1 MKYTI
6 VGTAG
11 HVDHGKTA
19 LIKALTGFEGDTL
32 EEEKRRGITINL
44 SFSSMQNESTNVAF
58 IDVPGHEK
66 LLKNMIAGAFGFDAA
81 LLVVDANEGMMPQ
94 TKEHL
99 EILNLLH
106 VKHILIALTKK
117 DLASEETLQQR
128 HYEIH
133 EHFKT
138 LLHVTLLESIPVSI
152 HDKAS
157 IETLRQ
163 ALYALPCTP
172 KKSNGLF
179 RYYVDRS
186 FSIAGAG
193 TVVTG
198 TVLDG
203 TIKVGEKI
211 YAPELEKEFVIRNL
225 QVHESDVTEALS
237 SQRTAINLQNA
248 QKTAFEK
255 GALLCKKGYIRGFDV
270 ADVWVEGIGGHT
282 LKHNAKMIM
291 YVGTKQVE
299 ARLLFLETESALEKG
314 FAKLHFNTPL
324 FLVYDEPFILCAS
337 GRTVGGGRILNP
349 INDPMKKRTKLAL
362 LSALWM
368 KDFKTAFGILIQM
381 HKRGF
386 GLISSNQRF
395 GLNHDEA
402 LAIAKT
408 LEGVFIDEKGLV
420 VYPSEIEQELER
432 MIQAIYTK
440 NSYALLSA
448 NSLSLK
454 LKWASSALIEH
465 VLKKLCER
473 GILSFLDGIYKN
485 PTIDVDNIETH
496 IEERIYTLLLQ
507 AQYTPDAPYNIYDE
521 LDIDRQMGDNA
532 LKRLTKAK
540 KVIRLE
546 HNLFVSA
553 PALSAIVAKMREI
566 MLHEKGIDIASFRKH
581 FDISRKYLVA
591 YLDYLDQFDD
601 IFKEGNKRLLRQ

>member
-1 MKYTI
+1 MNYSI

-19 LIKALTGFEGDTL
+19 LITALTGFEGDTL

-44 SFSSMQNESTNVAF
+44 SFSSMQNDETNVAF

-81 LLVVDANEGMMPQ
+81 LVVVDANEGMMPQ

-117 DLASEETLQQR
+117 DLATPEMLEQR
-128 HYEIH
+128 KFEIV
-133 EHFKT
+133 EHFKH
-138 LLHVTLLESIPVSI
+138 LSHLHLLEIIPVSI
-152 HDKAS
+152 YDATS

-163 ALYALPCTP
+163 ALYALPYVP

-203 TIKVGEKI
+203 TIKVGEKL
-211 YAPELEKEFVIRNL
+211 YAPEIEKEFVIRNL
-225 QVHESDVTEALS
+225 QVHDTDVPLALS
-237 SQRTAINLQNA
+237 SQRTAINLQSA
-248 QKTAFEK
+248 QKTSFEK
-255 GALLCKKGYIRGFDV
+255 GVLLCKKGFIRGFDV
-270 ADVWVEGIGGHT
+270 ADVWIEGIGGHT
-282 LKHNAKMIM
+282 LKHNAKINLF
-291 YVGTKQVE
+291 VGTKQVE
-299 ARLLFLETESALEKG
+299 ARILFLEGEESMEKG
-314 FAKLHFNTPL
+314 FAKLQFSKPL
-324 FLVYDEPFILCAS
+324 FLVYDEPFIVCAS
-337 GRTVGGGRILNP
+337 GRTIGGGRVLNP
-349 INDPMKKRTKLAL
+349 INDPMKKKLKLELLKAL
-362 LSALWM
+362 NE
-368 KDFKTAFGILIQM
+368 KNFKAAFSLLVEM

-402 LAIAKT
+402 IAIAKEM
-408 LEGVFIDEKGLV
+408 EGIFVDEKGLV
-420 VYPSEIEQELER
+420 LYPLETKKELEA
-432 MIQAIYTK
+432 IIKAIYVK
-440 NSYALLSA
+440 NTYALLSA

-454 LKWASSALIEH
+454 LKWASTSFVES
-465 VLKKLCER
+465 VLKALCEKNVLAFHN
-473 GILSFLDGIYKN
+473 GVYKN
-485 PTIDVDNIETH
+485 PHIDVDNIESM
-496 IEERIYTLLLQ
+496 IEERIYDIISK

-521 LDIDRQMGDNA
+521 LDIDREMGDNA
-532 LKRLTKAK
+532 LKSLTRAK
-540 KVIRLE
+540 KVVRLE
-546 HNLFVSA
+546 HNLFIA
-553 PALSAIVAKMREI
+553 TTHLSAIIAKMREI
-566 MLHEKGIDIASFRKH
+566 MRNENGIDIQSFRNH
-581 FDISRKYLVA
+581 FEISRKYLVA

-601 IFKEGNKRLLRQ
+601 VKKEGHKRFLR

>member
-1 MKYTI
+1 MNYSI

-19 LIKALTGFEGDTL
+19 LITALTGFEGDTL

-44 SFSSMQNESTNVAF
+44 SFSSMQNDETNVAF

-81 LLVVDANEGMMPQ
+81 LVVVDANEGMMPQ

-117 DLASEETLQQR
+117 DLATPEMLEQR
-128 HYEIH
+128 KFEIV
-133 EHFKT
+133 EHFKH
-138 LLHVTLLESIPVSI
+138 LSHLHLLEIIPVSI
-152 HDKAS
+152 YDATS

-163 ALYALPCTP
+163 ALYALPYVP

-203 TIKVGEKI
+203 TIKVGEKL
-211 YAPELEKEFVIRNL
+211 YAPEIEKEFVIRNL
-225 QVHESDVTEALS
+225 QVHDTDVPLALS
-237 SQRTAINLQNA
+237 SQRTAINLQSA
-248 QKTAFEK
+248 QKTSFEK
-255 GALLCKKGYIRGFDV
+255 GVLLCKKGFIRGFDV
-270 ADVWVEGIGGHT
+270 ADVWIEGIGGHT
-282 LKHNAKMIM
+282 LKHNAKINLF
-291 YVGTKQVE
+291 VGTKQVE
-299 ARLLFLETESALEKG
+299 ARILFLEGEESMEKG
-314 FAKLHFNTPL
+314 FAKLQFSKPL
-324 FLVYDEPFILCAS
+324 FLVYDEPFIVCAS
-337 GRTVGGGRILNP
+337 GRTIGGGRVLNP
-349 INDPMKKRTKLAL
+349 INDPMKKKLKLELLKAL
-362 LSALWM
+362 NE
-368 KDFKTAFGILIQM
+368 KNFKAAFSLLVEM

-402 LAIAKT
+402 IAIAKEM
-408 LEGVFIDEKGLV
+408 EGIFVDEKGLV
-420 VYPSEIEQELER
+420 LYPLETKKELEA
-432 MIQAIYTK
+432 IIKAIYVK
-440 NSYALLSA
+440 NTYALLSA

-454 LKWASSALIEH
+454 LKWASASFIES
-465 VLKKLCER
+465 VLKELCEKNVLAFHN
-473 GILSFLDGIYKN
+473 GVYKN
-485 PTIDVDNIETH
+485 PHIDVDNIESM
-496 IEERIYTLLLQ
+496 IEERIYDIISK

-521 LDIDRQMGDNA
+521 LDIDREMGDNA
-532 LKRLTKAK
+532 LKSLTRAK
-540 KVIRLE
+540 KVVRLE
-546 HNLFVSA
+546 HNLFIA
-553 PALSAIVAKMREI
+553 TTHLSAIIAKMREI
-566 MLHEKGIDIASFRKH
+566 MRNENGIDIQSFRNH
-581 FDISRKYLVA
+581 FEISRKYLVA

-601 IFKEGNKRLLRQ
+601 VKKEGHKRFLR

>member
-1 MKYTI
+1 MNYSI

-19 LIKALTGFEGDTL
+19 LITALTGFEGDTL

-44 SFSSMQNESTNVAF
+44 SFSSMQNDETNVAF

-81 LLVVDANEGMMPQ
+81 LVVVDANEGMMPQ

-117 DLASEETLQQR
+117 DLATPEMLEQR
-128 HYEIH
+128 KFEIV
-133 EHFKT
+133 EHFKH
-138 LLHVTLLESIPVSI
+138 LSHLHLLEIIPVSI
-152 HDKAS
+152 YDATS

-163 ALYALPCTP
+163 ALYALPYVP

-203 TIKVGEKI
+203 TIKVGEKL
-211 YAPELEKEFVIRNL
+211 YAPEIEKEFVIRNL
-225 QVHESDVTEALS
+225 QVHDTDVPLALS
-237 SQRTAINLQNA
+237 SQRTAINLQSA
-248 QKTAFEK
+248 QKTSFEK
-255 GALLCKKGYIRGFDV
+255 GVLLCKKGFIRGFDV
-270 ADVWVEGIGGHT
+270 ADVWIEGIGGHT
-282 LKHNAKMIM
+282 LKHNAKINLF
-291 YVGTKQVE
+291 VGTKQVE
-299 ARLLFLETESALEKG
+299 ARILFLEGEESMEKG
-314 FAKLHFNTPL
+314 FAKLQFSKPL
-324 FLVYDEPFILCAS
+324 FLVYDEPFIVCAS
-337 GRTVGGGRILNP
+337 GRTIGGGRVLNP
-349 INDPMKKRTKLAL
+349 INDPMKKKLKLELLKAL
-362 LSALWM
+362 NE
-368 KDFKTAFGILIQM
+368 KNFKAAFSLLVEM

-402 LAIAKT
+402 IAIAKEM
-408 LEGVFIDEKGLV
+408 EGIFVDEKGLV
-420 VYPSEIEQELER
+420 LYPLETKKELEA
-432 MIQAIYTK
+432 IIKAIYVK
-440 NSYALLSA
+440 NTYALLSA

-454 LKWASSALIEH
+454 LKWASASFVES
-465 VLKKLCER
+465 VLKELCEKNVLAFHN
-473 GILSFLDGIYKN
+473 GVYKN
-485 PTIDVDNIETH
+485 PHIDVDNIESM
-496 IEERIYTLLLQ
+496 IEERIYDIISK

-521 LDIDRQMGDNA
+521 LDIDREMGDNA
-532 LKRLTKAK
+532 LKSLTRAK
-540 KVIRLE
+540 KVVRLE
-546 HNLFVSA
+546 HNLFIA
-553 PALSAIVAKMREI
+553 TTHLSAIIAKMREI
-566 MLHEKGIDIASFRKH
+566 MRNENGIDIQSFRNH
-581 FDISRKYLVA
+581 FEISRKYLVA

-601 IFKEGNKRLLRQ
+601 VKKEGHKRFLR

>member
-1 MKYTI
+1 MNYSI

-19 LIKALTGFEGDTL
+19 LITALTGFEGDTL

-44 SFSSMQNESTNVAF
+44 SFSSMQNDETNVAF

-81 LLVVDANEGMMPQ
+81 LVVVDANEGMMPQ

-117 DLASEETLQQR
+117 DLATPEMLEQR
-128 HYEIH
+128 KFEIV
-133 EHFKT
+133 EHFKH
-138 LLHVTLLESIPVSI
+138 LSHLHLLEIIPVSI
-152 HDKAS
+152 YDATS

-163 ALYALPCTP
+163 ALYALPYVP

-203 TIKVGEKI
+203 TIKVGEKL
-211 YAPELEKEFVIRNL
+211 YAPEIEKEFVIRNL
-225 QVHESDVTEALS
+225 QVHDTDVPLALS
-237 SQRTAINLQNA
+237 SQRTAINLQSA
-248 QKTAFEK
+248 QKTSFEK
-255 GALLCKKGYIRGFDV
+255 GVLLCKKGFIRGFDV
-270 ADVWVEGIGGHT
+270 ADVWIEGIGGHT
-282 LKHNAKMIM
+282 LKHNAKINLF
-291 YVGTKQVE
+291 VGTKQVE
-299 ARLLFLETESALEKG
+299 ARILFLEGEESMEKG
-314 FAKLHFNTPL
+314 FAKLQFSKPL
-324 FLVYDEPFILCAS
+324 FLVYDEPFIVCAS
-337 GRTVGGGRILNP
+337 GRTIGGGRVLNP
-349 INDPMKKRTKLAL
+349 INDPMKKKLKLELLKAL
-362 LSALWM
+362 NE
-368 KDFKTAFGILIQM
+368 KNFKAAFSLLVEM

-402 LAIAKT
+402 ITIAKEM
-408 LEGVFIDEKGLV
+408 EGIFVDEKGLV
-420 VYPSEIEQELER
+420 LYPLETKKELEA
-432 MIQAIYTK
+432 IIKAIYVK
-440 NSYALLSA
+440 NTYALLSA

-454 LKWASSALIEH
+454 LKWASASFIES
-465 VLKKLCER
+465 VLKELCEKNVLAFHN
-473 GILSFLDGIYKN
+473 GVYKN
-485 PTIDVDNIETH
+485 PHIDVDNIESM
-496 IEERIYTLLLQ
+496 IEERIYDIISK

-521 LDIDRQMGDNA
+521 LDIDREMGDNA
-532 LKRLTKAK
+532 LKSLTRAK
-540 KVIRLE
+540 KVVRLE
-546 HNLFVSA
+546 HNLFIA
-553 PALSAIVAKMREI
+553 TTHLSAIIAKMREI
-566 MLHEKGIDIASFRKH
+566 MRNENGIDIQSFRNH
-581 FDISRKYLVA
+581 FEMSRKYLVA

-601 IFKEGNKRLLRQ
+601 VKKEGHKRFLR